1 GITVALVAWRG
12 DAGESWPEGAPEI
25 LLTENMEVAWPVT
38 AKEKAR
44 VREYIRRARPGAP
57 GELRIDNPRDGSVF
71 PPEFTPPTLVWR
83 NEGKVARTWLIE
95 FDVGDS
101 VNVAVLRPSL
111 GPPVPALD

>member
-1 GITVALVAWRG
+1 
-12 DAGESWPEGAPEI
+12 
-25 LLTENMEVAWPVT
+25 
-38 AKEKAR
+38 EKAR

-111 GPPVPALD
+111 GPPVPALDSTVLSSGGHPFAHPADMEAWAVPGPV